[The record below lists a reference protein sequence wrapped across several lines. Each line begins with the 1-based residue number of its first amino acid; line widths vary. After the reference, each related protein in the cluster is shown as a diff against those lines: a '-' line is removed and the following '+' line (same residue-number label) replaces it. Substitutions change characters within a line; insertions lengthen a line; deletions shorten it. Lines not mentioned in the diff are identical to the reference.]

1 MAPIAYQT
9 SGIAGVGV
17 DVDKRPTPRTA
28 CALPPARLLGA
39 SAAGY
44 HPKAPNE
51 NAGRSVAGATA
62 GEGQAELASDR
73 RWAAGMPESEM
84 PMFNTDSPTWFLI
97 GTGVLWVVLFVLA
110 RRSFKDSESF
120 DWVLTAVLTG
130 AAAAIVVGSLSLILA
145 ALR

>member
-1 MAPIAYQT
+1 
-9 SGIAGVGV
+9 
-17 DVDKRPTPRTA
+17 
-28 CALPPARLLGA
+28 
-39 SAAGY
+39 
-44 HPKAPNE
+44 
-51 NAGRSVAGATA
+51 
-62 GEGQAELASDR
+62 
-73 RWAAGMPESEM
+73 MPESEM